1 MKYLQTVIYGNT
13 IEDYLITLA
22 SIILGIILVNFARI
36 ILLKIFEKRFTEN
49 KWYEFIQKSIKR
61 FLIPFLYLVTIY
73 YSLSLLT
80 IKDNI
85 NSILNIIYL
94 IISTIFI
101 IRLVNAAIV
110 FLIKRYISKLN
121 KDDTANRITPLTA
134 FINFL
139 VWVIGFL
146 FILDNL
152 GFQISTVVTGL
163 GIGGIAVA
171 LAAQAILGDLFSYFV
186 IYFDKPFE
194 IGDFIIFD
202 DKRGTI
208 EKIGIKTTKVR
219 SLTGEVLVVS
229 NSNLTNARVHNFK
242 QMQRRRVVF
251 IIGVVYQTELEK
263 LKKIPGIIK
272 GIIESQEDTVFD
284 RSHFFNYGAYSLDV
298 ETVYFVNGNDYIKY
312 MEIHQAI
319 NLKIYEEFAKEGI
332 EFAYPTQTLHINS
345 NVKSSQDLTT

>member
-219 SLTGEVLVVS
+219 SLTD
-229 NSNLTNARVHNFK
+229 ARVHNFK